1 MLDAIHASRWRATH
15 AIARRVVV
23 VVVVVGG
30 ASSAVV
36 VATRKV
42 SPRRIRSRRGGY
54 DRVLDEAFR

>member
-15 AIARRVVV
+15 AIARRV

>member
-23 VVVVVGG
+23 VVVGG

-42 SPRRIRSRRGGY
+42 APWRIRSRRGGY